1 LQIILCL
8 FYVCLMPS
16 LKKHGGHGVLKD
28 WVIPQENDGKCP
40 IFLGG
45 LNLTFRRP
53 IHDITW

>member
-1 LQIILCL
+1 
-8 FYVCLMPS
+8 
-16 LKKHGGHGVLKD
+16 LKH